1 MNALSAIEQVQ
12 ALTALVHRQ
21 LALDS
26 LSPAARA
33 LEEKAIIAEFE
44 RLRAAPAGPAP
55 TERALRFAYDGGGIG
70 KGGMATLEVDGKPVA
85 EGRIERTIPI
95 RVTLDESLDV
105 GEDTGTPVTTS
116 YDVPFRFDGK
126 VDRVVIDLE

>member
-1 MNALSAIEQVQ
+1 MIITQGGLFGGMGLFLRDGKPVYHSNFVDIAHTEIAGREP
-12 ALTALVHRQ
+12 
-21 LALDS
+21 LA
-26 LSPAARA
+26 PGRHVV
-33 LEEKAIIAEFE
+33 
-44 RLRAAPAGPAP
+44 
-55 TERALRFAYDGGGIG
+55 ALRFAYDGGGIG
-70 KGGMATLEVDGKPVA
+70 KGGKATLEVDGKPVA

-116 YDVPFRFDGK
+116 YDVPFRFEGT

>member
-1 MNALSAIEQVQ
+1 MGLFLRDGRPVYHSNFVDIAHTEIAGREP
-12 ALTALVHRQ
+12 
-21 LALDS
+21 
-26 LSPAARA
+26 LSPGRHVV
-33 LEEKAIIAEFE
+33 
-44 RLRAAPAGPAP
+44 
-55 TERALRFAYDGGGIG
+55 ALRFAYDGGGIG
-70 KGGMATLEVDGKPVA
+70 KGGTATLEVDGKPVA

-116 YDVPFRFDGK
+116 YDVPFRFEGT